1 MGAQPLLCQSL
12 RLLGAIYQ
20 SKGEIEKAVH
30 NFEAAPGIASSF
42 GWHGELFEIHAV
54 LALLFLDEERFDDT
68 YVHAVRAKSYAAED
82 ACNLGYAIM
91 LQALIWHRQDRVKEA
106 KSEVLR
112 AAEFFQKLGSSWGM
126 ERCKKLLKRIQETE

>member
-42 GWHGELFEIHAV
+42 DWHGELFEIHAV

-68 YVHAVRAKSYAAED
+68 YVHAVRAKS
-82 ACNLGYAIM
+82 
-91 LQALIWHRQDRVKEA
+91 LQPGFCDNATGFDLAQARQGRRGEVRGSARRRIFPEA
-106 KSEVLR
+106 WIFVGHGE
-112 AAEFFQKLGSSWGM
+112 M
-126 ERCKKLLKRIQETE
+126 